1 MGGFEICDRS
11 GLGEMMAF
19 KDLEE
24 RLLITA
30 VGERDY
36 ILNYLPATLKVTGQS
51 IPVSDVCEVE
61 LPVERP

>member
-1 MGGFEICDRS
+1 
-11 GLGEMMAF
+11 MAF